1 MTYNAIAEWDGF
13 NWVAEIKGMPGAFT
27 QAKRLDLLPGRLT
40 EVVKLVTGKKVAERA
55 IDLEVK
61 CEGDGAEIANEVK
74 GLREELQ
81 RIEDAL
87 RQKTPIAV
95 RRLHD
100 RGMTM
105 RDIGNL
111 TGVSYQ
117 RVSQLLG
124 GAEPASRHRR

>member
-13 NWVAEIKGMPGAFT
+13 NWVAEIKGIPGALT

-61 CEGDGAEIANEVK
+61 CEGEGAEIANEVK

-87 RQKTPIAV
+87 RQKTLIAV

-117 RVSQLLG
+117 RVSQLLA
-124 GAEPASRHRR
+124 GAEPASRPRR